1 MSTANPLTKTAL
13 KDTGPF
19 SRQETKFNRRASNEY
34 QQFPIRS
41 IHIESNNEIVELEA
55 IQRGNNLVESILKR
69 RKNYEQAAL
78 NLQQSN
84 LMEEEKESEEGIFRK
99 RRQAMF
105 RTLKQQQFDAI

>member
-1 MSTANPLTKTAL
+1 
-13 KDTGPF
+13 
-19 SRQETKFNRRASNEY
+19 
-34 QQFPIRS
+34 
-41 IHIESNNEIVELEA
+41 
-55 IQRGNNLVESILKR
+55 LVESILKR